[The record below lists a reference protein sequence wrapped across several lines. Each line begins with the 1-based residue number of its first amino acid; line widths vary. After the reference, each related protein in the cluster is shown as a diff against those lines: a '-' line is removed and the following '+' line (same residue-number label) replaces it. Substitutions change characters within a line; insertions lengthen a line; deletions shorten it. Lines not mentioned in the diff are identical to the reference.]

1 MASSIAKS
9 ILIGLL
15 SGGWIVPFYLA
26 AAAWSICFGVLRNEQ
41 LSVLRL
47 RSKCLANRRCVL
59 SGVGRVLG
67 FVCRLPLA
75 DSSQERA
82 ACLTFLGGLFESG
95 RYPDTTF
102 GPAPGAAHRLAARI
116 RALRMNEA
124 TAKRNL
130 KTARIFVIEPP
141 TSTPAVPDRNDTE
154 TDTKK
159 GSRTYKNGRRRYE
172 AAERHDRQC
181 RIATRQCE
189 SEQDQLRPCVE
200 IGALARLLPLLF
212 LKTRK
217 RVRKRAKP
225 RDVRIPAGSR
235 R

>member
-1 MASSIAKS
+1 MRLDFTGGSGWLRWTYGQLDSKVDPHRVAEWRLDRS
-9 ILIGLL
+9 ILFGGGGLL
-15 SGGWIVPFYLA
+15 ARVRASASGY
-26 AAAWSICFGVLRNEQ
+26 
-41 LSVLRL
+41 
-47 RSKCLANRRCVL
+47 
-59 SGVGRVLG
+59 
-67 FVCRLPLA
+67 
-75 DSSQERA
+75 
-82 ACLTFLGGLFESG
+82 FLGGLFESG
-95 RYPDTTF
+95 LYPDTTF

-130 KTARIFVIEPP
+130 KTARIFVIESP

-212 LKTRK
+212 RKTRK